1 MLEFSNNT
9 TWPIVPAAPE
19 LNPAVTCSCDMVQFG
34 VVGLVVVVLDAGGVD
49 DDVVVDG
56 AAVGVP
62 LLHAAKSSVRATS
75 AVMTPTRVR

>member
-1 MLEFSNNT
+1 
-9 TWPIVPAAPE
+9 V
-19 LNPAVTCSCDMVQFG
+19 VQFG

-62 LLHAAKSSVRATS
+62 LLHAAKSSARATS
-75 AVMTPTRVR
+75 AVMTPTRVH